1 MAKPLKSKDSG
12 LASPKFDSSTLHR
25 FIHLNTAHVFCTHF
39 LDSGGYDVLPIPG
52 VVLGQGPV
60 GVVRL
65 RGCAADIAGGDVS
78 FR

>member
-12 LASPKFDSSTLHR
+12 LASLKSDSSAFHPSIYLDT
-25 FIHLNTAHVFCTHF
+25 THVLCTHF